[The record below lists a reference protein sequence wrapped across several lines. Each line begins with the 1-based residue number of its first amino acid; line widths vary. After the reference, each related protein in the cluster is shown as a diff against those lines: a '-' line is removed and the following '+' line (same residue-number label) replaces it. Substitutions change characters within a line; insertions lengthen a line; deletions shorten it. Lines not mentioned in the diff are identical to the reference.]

1 MFGAIILTGGASSRM
16 GADKAALLWQ
26 GQRAVDH
33 VHDLARA
40 CGAAMVITAGAKS
53 YGYDFVP
60 DPSPHPGPVAGVVG
74 GARLLSARGL
84 ARMLVLAVDA
94 PTVQPSDLAPLLAA
108 PEGAAFD
115 GLHLPFTAPLSRLPR
130 DPRPDWPLARLVDA
144 AGIAI
149 LKPPVG
155 TVDHL
160 RGANTPMERA
170 ALALDFSGTA
180 DRV

>member
-1 MFGAIILTGGASSRM
+1 
-16 GADKAALLWQ
+16 
-26 GQRAVDH
+26 
-33 VHDLARA
+33 
-40 CGAAMVITAGAKS
+40 
-53 YGYDFVP
+53 
-60 DPSPHPGPVAGVVG
+60 
-74 GARLLSARGL
+74 
-84 ARMLVLAVDA
+84 MLVLAVDA

-170 ALALDFSGTA
+170 ALALDFDGVA